1 MNIQSAATTSAGSHI
16 LLYSFTGA
24 VLMVTPLHP
33 IGHAMAIG
41 GVGVLGT
48 EFEQPRKAAQRAKD
62 MAGNFHRSFHERR
75 ENRRRALQP
84 SVEGIPPI
92 DDETAG
98 QEQEESFTSLED
110 SSATTMEDNPVPVA
124 PKTESRIARFL
135 NRVSAR

>member
-1 MNIQSAATTSAGSHI
+1 M
-16 LLYSFTGA
+16 
-24 VLMVTPLHP
+24 
-33 IGHAMAIG
+33 
-41 GVGVLGT
+41 LGT

-92 DDETAG
+92 DGEIAG
-98 QEQEESFTSLED
+98 QQHEESSSSMED

-135 NRVSAR
+135 SRVNTR